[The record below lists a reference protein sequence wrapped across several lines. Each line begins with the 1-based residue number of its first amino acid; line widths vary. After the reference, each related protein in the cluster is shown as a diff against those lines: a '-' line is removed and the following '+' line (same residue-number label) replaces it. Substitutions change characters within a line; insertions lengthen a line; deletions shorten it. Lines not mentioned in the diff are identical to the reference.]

1 MGPVL
6 RHPGG
11 EVGDVEWWV
20 IIALLFGGMVLLLL
34 TGLPIAFAFLVV
46 NMVAAYFFL
55 GGIPGL
61 IGTVTGVFTSIT
73 TFTLLPVPFFILMG
87 ELIFHSNLGLDA
99 VNVLDKWLGRVRGRL
114 SVLAIIMGVIIGA
127 LSGSTIATCALL
139 GTILLPQMLEKG
151 YSKNM
156 SLGPLMGVGTVDAL
170 IPPNALTVVLASLA
184 NIDVGQLLIAGILPG
199 MIMSGLYLLYVLLW
213 CRIRPEEAP
222 VYDVPHTP
230 LKEKVRVTVLYLLPL
245 GFIVFMVIGLIFL
258 GVATPTEAAAT
269 GTLGSF
275 ILALVYRRLNW
286 EVLKKSTYGTVK
298 VTVMIFM
305 IIIVSSTYGE
315 ILAFTGAASGMT
327 NFITNLTISPM
338 VIMIG
343 MLIVVLILG
352 CFMETVAIMMITI
365 PIYMPVVNA
374 FGYNTVWFGVVM
386 LIVLET
392 GLITPPF
399 GVTLFVMKGVAP
411 PDITMGDI
419 WKAVT
424 PYVIIDVLCVALV
437 LAMPFLATAVPRL
450 MGMR

>member
-1 MGPVL
+1 M
-6 RHPGG
+6 
-11 EVGDVEWWV
+11 EWWLV
-20 IIALLFGGMVLLLL
+20 ISLLFGGMVFLLL
-34 TGLPIAFAFLVV
+34 TNLPIAFAFLVV

-55 GGIPGL
+55 GGIAGL
-61 IGTVTGVFTSIT
+61 IGVVTGTFTSIT

-87 ELIFHSNLGLDA
+87 ELIFHSGLGLNA
-99 VNVLDKWLGRVRGRL
+99 VNVLDKWLGNLRGRL
-114 SVLAIIMGVIIGA
+114 SLLAIIMGVIIGA

-184 NIDVGQLLIAGILPG
+184 NIDVGQLLMAGIPAG
-199 MIMSGLYLLYVLLW
+199 MMMSALYFIYIVLWL
-213 CRIRPEEAP
+213 RIKPEEAP
-222 VYDVPHTP
+222 MYVVPKVP
-230 LKEKVRVTVLYLLPL
+230 LQEKVKVTLRDLIPL
-245 GFIVFMVIGLIFL
+245 GFIIFMVIGLIFL
-258 GVATPTEAAAT
+258 GIATPTEAAAT
-269 GTLGSF
+269 GTLGAF
-275 ILALVYRRLNW
+275 ILALLYRRLTW
-286 EVLKKSTYGTVK
+286 EIMKKSVMSTVK

-315 ILAFTGAASGMT
+315 ILAFTGAAAGMT
-327 NFITNLTISPM
+327 SFITNLSIPPI
-338 VIMIG
+338 VILIG
-343 MLIVVLILG
+343 MLVVVLIMG

-374 FGYNTVWFGVVM
+374 FGFDKIWFGVM
-386 LIVLET
+386 TLIALET

-411 PDITMGDI
+411 PEITMADI

-424 PYVIIDVLCVALV
+424 PYVIIDILCIALV
-437 LAMPFLATAVPRL
+437 LTMPILATVIPSL
-450 MGMR
+450 MGMK

>member
-1 MGPVL
+1 M
-6 RHPGG
+6 
-11 EVGDVEWWV
+11 EWYT
-20 IIALLFGGMVLLLL
+20 IISLLFGAMVLLLL
-34 TGLPIAFAFLVV
+34 TGVPIAFAFLIV
-46 NMVAAYFFL
+46 NLVAAYFFL

-61 IGTVTGVFTSIT
+61 IGAVVGVFTSIT

-87 ELIFHSNLGLDA
+87 GLIFHTGLGLEA
-99 VNVLDKWLGRVRGRL
+99 VNVLDKWLGQLRGRL
-114 SVLAIIMGVIIGA
+114 SILAILMGVIIGA

-139 GTILLPQMLEKG
+139 GTILLPDMLKRG

-199 MIMSGLYLLYVLLW
+199 LIMSSLYFAYVVIW
-213 CRIRPEEAP
+213 CHIFPNEAP
-222 VYDVPHTP
+222 VYDVPHVS
-230 LKEKVRVTVLYLLPL
+230 LKEKVMATVRYLLPL
-245 GFIVFMVIGLIFL
+245 GLIIFMVIGFIFL

-275 ILALVYRRLNW
+275 ILALLYKRLTW
-286 EVLKKSTYGTVK
+286 ETMKKAVMSTVR
-298 VTVMIFM
+298 VTAMIFM

-327 NFITNLTISPM
+327 NFITKLSISPIII
-338 VIMIG
+338 VIG
-343 MLIVVLILG
+343 MLVVVLIMG

-374 FGYNTVWFGVVM
+374 FGYNTVWFGVM
-386 LIVLET
+386 LLIALET

-411 PDITMGDI
+411 PEVTMADI
-419 WKAVT
+419 WRAIT
-424 PYVIIDVLCVALV
+424 PYVMIDLLCLAIV
-437 LAMPFLATAVPRL
+437 LAIPTTATIVPSL
-450 MGMR
+450 MGMVR

>member
-1 MGPVL
+1 M
-6 RHPGG
+6 
-11 EVGDVEWWV
+11 EWWLV
-20 IIALLFGGMVLLLL
+20 ISLLFGGMVFLLL
-34 TGLPIAFAFLVV
+34 TNLPIAFSFLVV

-61 IGTVTGVFTSIT
+61 IGTVTGAFTSIT

-87 ELIFHSNLGLDA
+87 ELIFHSGLGLNA
-99 VNVLDKWLGRVRGRL
+99 VNVLDKWLGNLRGRL
-114 SVLAIIMGVIIGA
+114 SILAIIMGVVIGA

-170 IPPNALTVVLASLA
+170 IPPNALTVVFASLA
-184 NIDVGQLLIAGILPG
+184 NIDVGQLLIAGIVPG
-199 MIMSGLYLLYVLLW
+199 IIMSGLYLIYVILW
-213 CRIRPEEAP
+213 CHIFPKEAP
-222 VYDVPHTP
+222 MYDVPHLP
-230 LKEKVRVTVLYLLPL
+230 LKEKMMATLQYLLPL
-245 GFIVFMVIGLIFL
+245 GLIIFMVIGFIFL

-275 ILALVYRRLNW
+275 ILAVAYRRLNW
-286 EVLKKSTYGTVK
+286 DIMKKSVMGTVK

-315 ILAFTGAASGMT
+315 ILAFTGAAAGMT
-327 NFITNLTISPM
+327 SFISKLAVAPI
-338 VIMIG
+338 VIIIG

-365 PIYMPVVNA
+365 PIYMPVVNT
-374 FGYNTVWFGVVM
+374 FGYNTIWFGIMM
-386 LIVLET
+386 LIALET

-411 PDITMGDI
+411 PEVKMSDI

-424 PYVIIDVLCVALV
+424 PYVLVDILCIALV
-437 LAMPFLATAVPRL
+437 MAMPSIATIVPSL

>member
-1 MGPVL
+1 M
-6 RHPGG
+6 
-11 EVGDVEWWV
+11 EWWLV
-20 IIALLFGGMVLLLL
+20 ISLLFGGMVLLLL
-34 TGLPIAFAFLVV
+34 TNLPIAFSFLVV

-61 IGTVTGVFTSIT
+61 IGTVTGAFTSIT

-87 ELIFHSNLGLDA
+87 ELIFQSGLGLNA
-99 VNVLDKWLGRVRGRL
+99 VNVLDKWLGNLRGRL
-114 SVLAIIMGVIIGA
+114 SILAIMMGVIIGA

-170 IPPNALTVVLASLA
+170 IPPNALTVVFASLA
-184 NIDVGQLLIAGILPG
+184 NIDVGQLLIAGIVPG
-199 MIMSGLYLLYVLLW
+199 IIMSGLYLAYVILW
-213 CRIRPEEAP
+213 CHIFPGEAP
-222 VYDVPHTP
+222 MYDVPHVP
-230 LKEKVRVTVLYLLPL
+230 LKEKVMATLQYLLPL
-245 GFIVFMVIGLIFL
+245 GLIIFMVIGFIFL

-275 ILALVYRRLNW
+275 ILAVVYRRLNW
-286 EVLKKSTYGTVK
+286 DVMKKSVMGTVK

-315 ILAFTGAASGMT
+315 ILAFTGAAAGMT
-327 NFITNLTISPM
+327 SFISKLAVPPI
-338 VIMIG
+338 VIIIG

-374 FGYNTVWFGVVM
+374 FGYNTIWFGIMM
-386 LIVLET
+386 LIALET

-411 PDITMGDI
+411 PEVKMSDI

-424 PYVIIDVLCVALV
+424 PYVLVDILCIALV
-437 LAMPFLATAVPRL
+437 MSMPSIATIVPSL

>member
-1 MGPVL
+1 M
-6 RHPGG
+6 
-11 EVGDVEWWV
+11 EWWL
-20 IIALLFGGMVLLLL
+20 IISLLFGGMVLLLL
-34 TGLPIAFAFLVV
+34 TNLPIAFAFLVV

-55 GGIPGL
+55 GGMAGL
-61 IGTVTGVFTSIT
+61 IGIVTGVFTSIT

-87 ELIFHSNLGLDA
+87 ELIFHSGLGLNA
-99 VNVLDKWLGRVRGRL
+99 VNVLDKWLGRLRGRL
-114 SVLAIIMGVIIGA
+114 SILAVLMGVIIGA

-139 GTILLPQMLEKG
+139 GTILLPDMLKRG

-184 NIDVGQLLIAGILPG
+184 NIDVGQLLMAGIVPG
-199 MIMSGLYLLYVLLW
+199 IIMSGLYLFYIIGW
-213 CRIRPEEAP
+213 CHLKPEEAP
-222 VYDVPHTP
+222 LYDVPYVP
-230 LKEKVRVTVLYLLPL
+230 LKEKVMATLKYLLPL
-245 GFIVFMVIGLIFL
+245 GFIVFMVIGFIFL

-275 ILALVYRRLNW
+275 ILALIYRRLNW
-286 EVLKKSTYGTVK
+286 EIMKKSVMGTVK

-327 NFITNLTISPM
+327 HFITHMNVLPIL
-338 VIMIG
+338 VIIG

-352 CFMETVAIMMITI
+352 CFMETVAMMMITI

-374 FGYNTVWFGVVM
+374 LGFNTVWFGVLM
-386 LIVLET
+386 LIALET

-411 PDITMGDI
+411 SEITMADI
-419 WKAVT
+419 WRAVT
-424 PYVIIDVLCVALV
+424 PYVIVDILCLV
-437 LAMPFLATAVPRL
+437 LILVMPFLATVVPSL
-450 MGMR
+450 MGMK

>member
-1 MGPVL
+1 M
-6 RHPGG
+6 
-11 EVGDVEWWV
+11 EWWL
-20 IIALLFGGMVLLLL
+20 IILLLFGGMVFLLL
-34 TGLPIAFAFLVV
+34 TNLPIAFAFLVV

-61 IGTVTGVFTSIT
+61 VGVVTGAFTSIT

-87 ELIFHSNLGLDA
+87 ELIFHSGLGLNA
-99 VNVLDKWLGRVRGRL
+99 VNVLDKWLGNLRGRL
-114 SVLAIIMGVIIGA
+114 SLLAIIMGVIIGA

-184 NIDVGQLLIAGILPG
+184 NIDVGQLLMAGIPAG
-199 MIMSGLYLLYVLLW
+199 IMMSALYFIYIVLWL
-213 CRIRPEEAP
+213 RLKPEEAP
-222 VYDVPHTP
+222 LYIAPKIP
-230 LKEKVRVTVLYLLPL
+230 LKEKMRVTLRDLVPL
-245 GFIVFMVIGLIFL
+245 GFIIFMVIGFIFL

-269 GTLGSF
+269 GTLGAF
-275 ILALVYRRLNW
+275 ILALLYRRLTW
-286 EVLKKSTYGTVK
+286 QIMKKSAMSTVK

-315 ILAFTGAASGMT
+315 ILAFTGAAAGMT
-327 NFITNLTISPM
+327 NFISNLAISPI
-338 VIMIG
+338 VILIG
-343 MLIVVLILG
+343 MLFVVLIMG

-374 FGYNTVWFGVVM
+374 FGFDKIWFGVMM
-386 LIVLET
+386 LIALET

-411 PDITMGDI
+411 PEVTMGDI

-424 PYVIIDVLCVALV
+424 PYVIVDVLCIALV
-437 LAMPFLATAVPRL
+437 MAMPKIATVVPNL
-450 MGMR
+450 MGMVH

>member
-1 MGPVL
+1 M
-6 RHPGG
+6 
-11 EVGDVEWWV
+11 EWWL
-20 IIALLFGGMVLLLL
+20 IISLLFGGMVLLLL
-34 TGLPIAFAFLVV
+34 TNLPIAFAFLVV

-61 IGTVTGVFTSIT
+61 IGIVTGVFTSIT

-87 ELIFHSNLGLDA
+87 ELIFHSGLGLNA
-99 VNVLDKWLGRVRGRL
+99 VNVLDKWLGKLRGRL
-114 SVLAIIMGVIIGA
+114 SILAVIMGVIIGA

-139 GTILLPQMLEKG
+139 GTILLPDMLKRG

-184 NIDVGQLLIAGILPG
+184 NIDVGQLLMAGIVPG
-199 MIMSGLYLLYVLLW
+199 MIMSGLYLVYILVW
-213 CRIRPEEAP
+213 CHIKPEEAP
-222 VYDVPHTP
+222 LYDVPHIP
-230 LKEKVRVTVLYLLPL
+230 LKEKVTATLKYLLPL
-245 GFIVFMVIGLIFL
+245 SFIIFMVIGFIFL

-275 ILALVYRRLNW
+275 ILALLYRCLNW
-286 EVLKKSTYGTVK
+286 EIMKKSVMGTVK
-298 VTVMIFM
+298 VTTMIFM
-305 IIIVSSTYGE
+305 IIIVSTTYGQ

-327 NFITNLTISPM
+327 NFITHLTVPPIL
-338 VIMIG
+338 IIIG
-343 MLIVVLILG
+343 MLVVVLILG

-374 FGYNTVWFGVVM
+374 FGYNTVWFGVLM
-386 LIVLET
+386 LIALET

-411 PDITMGDI
+411 PEITMADI
-419 WKAVT
+419 WRAVT
-424 PYVIIDVLCVALV
+424 PYVIVDVLCIVLV
-437 LAMPFLATAVPRL
+437 LTMPILATIVPSL
-450 MGMR
+450 MGMK